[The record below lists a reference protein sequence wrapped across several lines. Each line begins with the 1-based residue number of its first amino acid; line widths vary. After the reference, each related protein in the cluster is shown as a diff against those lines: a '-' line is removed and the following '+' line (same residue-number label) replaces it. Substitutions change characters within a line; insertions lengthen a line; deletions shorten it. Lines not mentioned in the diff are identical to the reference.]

1 MDEQQNAEGRLHTP
15 QLLPQDASLRVP
27 PEEEVTK
34 MTRQEKREI
43 VFTLFFFLWSFG
55 DEGENG
61 LQVSCLVQRSL
72 IV

>member
-1 MDEQQNAEGRLHTP
+1 
-15 QLLPQDASLRVP
+15 
-27 PEEEVTK
+27 